1 MDPQPGEFWDARFR
15 TEGAIWGDAPSPT
28 ARLAA
33 DHARAGDRVLEVGFG
48 YGRDLAF
55 LGQRGCRVS
64 GVDLS
69 AAGLELAQARLQ
81 QSGVRPECLWTG
93 PFEDSDIPALGF
105 DVVLC
110 HRMAHLL
117 LTPEAVG
124 RFARKVEEVLR
135 PGGLVCLGARD
146 LRDLNP
152 ADMVAVADQ
161 VYEYLRRPGHRIRYW
176 SDDTFRRVFGGA
188 FTLLTLLHAVE
199 SETEAHPVPCHLTVM
214 VARKRP
220 ASAPVASP
228 DGSAG

>member
-1 MDPQPGEFWDARFR
+1 MDTQPGEFWDERFR
-15 TEGAIWGDAPSPT
+15 KEGAIWGDAPSPT

-33 DHARAGDRVLEVGFG
+33 DHAQVGDRVLEVGFG

-55 LGQRGCRVS
+55 LGQRKCRVS

-69 AAGLELAQARLQ
+69 IAGRELAQTRLQ
-81 QSGVRPECLWTG
+81 HSGVQPEYLWTG
-93 PFEDSDIPALGF
+93 PFEDSEIPALGF
-105 DVVLC
+105 DTLVC

-117 LTPEAVG
+117 LTPEAVA

-135 PGGLVCLGARD
+135 PGGLVCLGVRN

-152 ADMVAVADQ
+152 ADVVAVADQ
-161 VYEYLRRPGHRIRYW
+161 VYEYVRRPGHRIRYW
-176 SDDTFRRVFGGA
+176 DDDTFRWVFNRA
-188 FTLLTLLHAVE
+188 FRILTLLPAVE

-220 ASAPVASP
+220 TSAL
-228 DGSAG
+228 DSAKEQAL